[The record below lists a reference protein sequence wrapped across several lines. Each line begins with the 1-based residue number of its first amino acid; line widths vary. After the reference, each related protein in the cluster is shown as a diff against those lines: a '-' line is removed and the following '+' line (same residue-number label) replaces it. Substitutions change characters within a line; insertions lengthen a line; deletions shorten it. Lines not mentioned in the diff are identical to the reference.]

1 MDKHHSSEMYRV
13 WAHDN
18 QVYGPIDLST
28 LTQWVH
34 ENRVL
39 PETWVYL
46 ETLNEWRPAR
56 RIESIQHQFPAHDTS
71 IMLHPDHTGSD
82 VIAPEELRRF
92 AVLSSLSNNELA
104 KLIRFGELRQVRP
117 GETIIKKGD
126 PGDAMYFVLAGAVRA
141 RLVVGLDDRT
151 LNRIPAGEFFG
162 EMAMFTQS
170 VRCAD
175 VVAEEEGRLLRFSAE
190 GFRQLISENADAAAP
205 MLFAIA
211 RIMAKRIGEDN
222 SRFQKEVAAEFV
234 WR

>member
-1 MDKHHSSEMYRV
+1 MDKYHSAETYRV

-18 QVYGPIDLST
+18 QVYGPIEFAT
-28 LTQWVH
+28 LTEWVH

-39 PETWVYL
+39 PDTWVFL
-46 ETLNEWRPAR
+46 DSLNEWLPAR
-56 RIESIQHQFPAHDTS
+56 KIEPLQHQFPAHDTA

-82 VIAPEELRRF
+82 LIAPEELRQF
-92 AVLSSLSNNELA
+92 AVLSSLSNQELA
-104 KLIRFGELRQVRP
+104 KLIRFGELREVAAGVP
-117 GETIIKKGD
+117 IIKRGE
-126 PGDAMYFVLAGAVRA
+126 PGDAMYFVLAGTVRA
-141 RLVVGLDDRT
+141 RLIVGLEDRT

-170 VRCAD
+170 ARCAD
-175 VVAEEEGRLLRFSAE
+175 VVAEDETRLLRFSAE
-190 GFRQLISENADAAAP
+190 AFRQLISENADAAAP